1 MILGSGSGS
10 KSFLQR
16 ANISATTSIFY
27 ELFKNNKIGH
37 KIISTMQCEPFDI
50 EKTRTFIKHKM
61 REIVKKYPHFGSR
74 IVNHSWIQSKLD
86 YDKMVI
92 VADESRDQITQ
103 DVLSIPLSNDYP
115 GWQVYIT
122 KDNCIMLICDH
133 IYGDGAYIA
142 NIVRT
147 LFDDDEL
154 NNLQSPSRKKR
165 RSLSLISRIMLF
177 FKILYLIYMR
187 FKFIK
192 KPPSAPWIET
202 NNGQCELATFS
213 LSELKTIRDRFSCSD
228 GTHISMNDLIH
239 TLITRTNSIYLKKD
253 TITSAAMFNMR
264 KNTDDLNDQNKLG
277 YILIA
282 NKVKEGAM
290 PEEVL
295 KDVHDFMQFYKVTP
309 ATAIISKC
317 MRLYYAWN
325 NKKMCK
331 LLQDLNK
338 SVDFIISNYILPYK
352 DKSIQQGIKVV
363 NAIGTV
369 TPCDAPQMYS
379 VTSYGDKVNVY
390 LTYNKNEIKDIERLQ
405 NNFNDSLKWLC
416 K

>member
-1 MILGSGSGS
+1 MILGSGSGN

-16 ANISATTSIFY
+16 AKISATTSIFY
-27 ELFKNNKIGH
+27 DLFMNNAIGH
-37 KIISTMQCEPFDI
+37 KIVTTMQCEAINI
-50 EKTRTFIKHKM
+50 EKSKVFMKHKM
-61 REIVKKYPHFGSR
+61 KEIVKKYPHFGSR
-74 IVNHSWIQSKLD
+74 IVKHVWTDCEID

-92 VADESRDQITQ
+92 IVDKTHMEITEELIN
-103 DVLSIPLSNDYP
+103 VPFPKELP

-122 KDNCIMLICDH
+122 KDNCVMLICDH
-133 IYGDGAYIA
+133 TYGDGAYIA
-142 NIVRT
+142 NIALT
-147 LFDDDEL
+147 FFDNDEL
-154 NNLQSPSRKKR
+154 NNLPSPSREKR

-187 FKFIK
+187 FKFVDK
-192 KPPSAPWIET
+192 SPPAPWIEP
-202 NNGQCELATFS
+202 NNKQIELATFS
-213 LSELKTIRDRFSCSD
+213 LSELKTIRDRFSC
-228 GTHISMNDLIH
+228 THISINDLIH
-239 TLITRTNSIYLKKD
+239 TLITRTNSIYLKKN

-290 PEEVL
+290 PEELL

-317 MRLYYAWN
+317 MHLYYAWN